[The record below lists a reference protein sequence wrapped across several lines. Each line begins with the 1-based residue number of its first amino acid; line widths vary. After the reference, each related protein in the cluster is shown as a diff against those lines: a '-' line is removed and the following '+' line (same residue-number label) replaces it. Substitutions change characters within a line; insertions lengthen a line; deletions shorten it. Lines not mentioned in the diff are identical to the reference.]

1 MKLKNNKNIL
11 FIAIIFMLSAALI
24 ICTVILAKRGSDYNA
39 AYITVSNELNDAK
52 DEISAIKGANDSYES
67 QLDAERKE
75 KERLQKENEG
85 LRQQIEQL
93 SQQKILQQKII
104 DSEMKKKAIM
114 SVTKVCYL
122 TFDDGPCEN
131 TLAILDILARYN
143 VKATFFVK
151 GSTKYPQYLPVIRD
165 AGHAI
170 GLHTYSHV
178 YSSVYSS
185 DQAYFTDL
193 AQVSS
198 VVEQYTGIR
207 SNIVRFPGGS
217 SNGVSEKFSKKIMT
231 RLSTSVPAAGYAYF
245 DWNVDSLDAEGKS
258 APEIVS
264 AVLNQAVRKT
274 GGICVLMHDIK
285 TTTTEALPAIIE
297 GLMAQGF
304 YFDVL
309 RYETFGFH
317 HPINN

>member
-1 MKLKNNKNIL
+1 MEILSDKKNIF
-11 FIAIIFMLSAALI
+11 FIVIIFVLAAALI
-24 ICTVILAKRGSDYNA
+24 ATSLILAKHGSDISA
-39 AYITVSNELNDAK
+39 AYDEVNKELADTQKSLEQAQQEKDSVS
-52 DEISAIKGANDSYES
+52 S
-67 QLDAERKE
+67 QLEAERKE
-75 KERLQKENEG
+75 KERLKQENDG
-85 LRQQIEQL
+85 LRKKIEELSAKKQI
-93 SQQKILQQKII
+93 
-104 DSEMKKKAIM
+104 DAEMKKQALM

-122 TFDDGPCEN
+122 PFDDGPCEN

-151 GSTKYPQYLPVIRD
+151 GSSKHIAYLKNIQD

-185 DQAYFTDL
+185 DQAYYNDL
-193 AQVSS
+193 QQVSN
-198 VVEQYTGIR
+198 VVAQHTGIR
-207 SNIVRFPGGS
+207 SALLRFPGGS
-217 SNGVSEKFSKKIMT
+217 SNGISRQFSKGIMS
-231 RLSTSVPAAGYAYF
+231 RISKGVQAAGYTYF

-258 APEIVS
+258 APQILD
-264 AVLNQAVRKT
+264 AVLTQASRKT

-297 GLMAQGF
+297 GLSAQGF

-309 RYETFGFH
+309 TPQTYGFH
-317 HPINN
+317 HTVHN